1 MITLEDFLIVLSILW
16 LTLLYISKGTC
27 FYIIRISLSFSSNS
41 FSLLCCPTSDVSIP
55 YSALNQNC
63 ILHICIFGVCQQG
76 FLINQA
82 CSGPYWEN
90 IKLQSFFPKNRPHA
104 WVIIYVF
111 YLHVADRFIFFLMT
125 VGFREGRELYISPEQ
140 LTSAGGSTWDHSIQ
154 NPGH

>member
-63 ILHICIFGVCQQG
+63 ILGVCQQG
-76 FLINQA
+76 FLVNQA

-90 IKLQSFFPKNRPHA
+90 IKLQSFFPKNHPHA
-104 WVIIYVF
+104 WLIIYIC
-111 YLHVADRFIFFLMT
+111 FIHMWQTDSFFFNDSGL
-125 VGFREGRELYISPEQ
+125 
-140 LTSAGGSTWDHSIQ
+140 
-154 NPGH
+154 

>member
-41 FSLLCCPTSDVSIP
+41 FSLLCCPTSDVSMP

-63 ILHICIFGVCQQG
+63 ILGVCQQG
-76 FLINQA
+76 FLVNQA

-90 IKLQSFFPKNRPHA
+90 IKLQSFFPKNHPHA
-104 WVIIYVF
+104 WLIIYIC
-111 YLHVADRFIFFLMT
+111 FIHMWQTDSFFFNDSGL
-125 VGFREGRELYISPEQ
+125 
-140 LTSAGGSTWDHSIQ
+140 
-154 NPGH
+154 